1 MCASQKS
8 ELYFVS
14 FFLFQSSYARSKI
27 STKCSGIQNEFVL
40 ILALYFRVPMPT
52 SIIWPT
58 LRCKQCQTNANLR
71 QNCFTKVS
79 PRNLGLVFFFRVP
92 MPTTTSIIWQT
103 LQAVNF
109 VNYFFPK
116 FVKMQCHTKILNV

>member
-1 MCASQKS
+1 MLTA
-8 ELYFVS
+8 V
-14 FFLFQSSYARSKI
+14 SKI
-27 STKCSGIQNEFVL
+27 SAKCSGIQNEFVL

-92 MPTTTSIIWQT
+92 MPTTTSIIRQT
-103 LQAVNF
+103 LHAVNY
-109 VNYFFPK
+109 VLHCHDNYFSPK
-116 FVKMQCHTKILNV
+116 KSSKCSSVIQKLPFVKLVH